1 MYSSRIDPTW
11 RYPREQAH
19 LPAEQSPPRQDAR
32 FPVADAH
39 PRRACHSGRPPAQG
53 SHRTVGLSRRV
64 GKLVPVLPAG
74 SKLRRSRDFA
84 AVVRYGHRAGT
95 QHLVLHLLLPGQAGS
110 SAADRSSTA
119 PARAGFVV
127 STKVGN
133 SVVRH
138 RVIRRLRPLVLPR
151 LAGLPAGTDLVIR
164 ALPAAA
170 SARGASLASDLDS
183 GLRAAGRKAGRP
195 AAGKR
200 SAAG

>member
-1 MYSSRIDPTW
+1 MYSSRNDPTW

-19 LPAEQSPPRQDAR
+19 LPAEQSPPCQDAR

-39 PRRACHSGRPPAQG
+39 PRGPGHSGRQTAQG
-53 SHRTVGLSRRV
+53 PHRTVGLSRRV
-64 GKLVPVLPAG
+64 GTLVPVLPAG

-95 QHLVLHLLLPGQAGS
+95 RHLVLHLLLPEQAGS
-110 SAADRSSTA
+110 SAADRSSSA

-127 STKVGN
+127 SSKVGN

-138 RVIRRLRPLVLPR
+138 RLTRRLRPLILAR

-170 SARGASLASDLDS
+170 SARSASLASDLDS
-183 GLRAAGRKAGRP
+183 GLRAACRKAGHP
-195 AAGKR
+195 AAGTW
-200 SAAG
+200 SAAR